1 MDKDND
7 GEFDYEI
14 MSEDYPTYDLCFKV
28 IILGDSGVGKSELYI
43 KKHFSNFSNAYLP
56 TIGFEFHSF
65 VMRYGNK
72 IIKLQIWDTCGQEI
86 YKSLVLGLGFY
97 RNASLAI
104 FVYAIDK

>member
-14 MSEDYPTYDLCFKV
+14 MSEDYPTYDLPFKV

-43 KKHFSNFSNAYLP
+43 KKQFSNAYLP
-56 TIGFEFHSF
+56 RIRFEFHSF